1 VASASTQ
8 LEPPPPESS
17 LLGFPL
23 PEHEP
28 PRPPWQVGV
37 ADPHTGTPEHK
48 PPPLDLSW
56 KQPPPA
62 SHHAHVH
69 DGEGRCSFVAVL
81 EEGSPHDE
89 KCIVLS
95 NLQMEH
101 LTLDVLEVCITIIVI
116 CNILLIVYTSSF
128 HTKTTLIGL
137 IFHLKQSIMC

>member
-1 VASASTQ
+1 
-8 LEPPPPESS
+8 
-17 LLGFPL
+17 
-23 PEHEP
+23 
-28 PRPPWQVGV
+28 
-37 ADPHTGTPEHK
+37 
-48 PPPLDLSW
+48 
-56 KQPPPA
+56 
-62 SHHAHVH
+62 
-69 DGEGRCSFVAVL
+69 VAVL